1 MRLVQPW
8 PDPYTINKRSPYGP
22 RVHPITGKRT
32 FHHGIDVAMPV
43 GTRLTAPAP
52 GTIVH
57 KGNNGS
63 GGVTLI
69 IRHDDNMHTVYYH
82 LRRPSPHAIGATV
95 NTSDFIAESG
105 NTGAST
111 GPHLHFELRRSRKW
125 GDTID
130 PAPHI
135 VKPVPEPA
143 PVEIADFLPEPEPV
157 PRPEPIKPPQTKP
170 NYNRPLTADHMERL
184 VKKFGNFGRRGWFG
198 G

>member
-1 MRLVQPW
+1 MLRLVQPW
-8 PDPYTINKRSPYGP
+8 PDPYTINARSQFGW
-22 RVHPITGKRT
+22 RQRHPITGKRT

-52 GTIVH
+52 GTVVH

-69 IRHDDNMHTVYYH
+69 IRHEGNMHTVYYH
-82 LRRPSPHAIGATV
+82 LEKPSPLPGGAKV
-95 NTSDFIAESG
+95 NTGDLIAYSG

-111 GPHLHFELRRSRKW
+111 GPHLHFELRKSRTW

-135 VKPVPEPA
+135 VKPAPVAPEPQ
-143 PVEIADFLPEPEPV
+143 PV
-157 PRPEPIKPPQTKP
+157 PRPEPTRPPQTKP
-170 NYNRPLTADHMERL
+170 TYNRPLTADHLDRL
-184 VKKFGNFGRRGWFG
+184 TKKFGNFGRRGWFG